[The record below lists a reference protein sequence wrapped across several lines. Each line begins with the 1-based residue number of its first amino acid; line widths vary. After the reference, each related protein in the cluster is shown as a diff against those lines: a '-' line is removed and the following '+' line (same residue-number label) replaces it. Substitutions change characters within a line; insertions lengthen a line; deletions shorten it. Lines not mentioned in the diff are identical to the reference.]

1 MMFIY
6 KLLILWAVFGI
17 VFILSSLLIERISEY
32 KDNLVRKSGEQR
44 MVGKREFFI
53 RTLIFSPGTKLAR
66 LIKLSSGV
74 ITGGFVF
81 LFTGKFFIGLIFGI
95 LGLFFP
101 KVIARISYNKNID
114 RFNNQ
119 LIDGLSSIAN
129 SLRAG
134 SGFQQALEVLV
145 RESSPP
151 MSEEFGQVIHEIRLG
166 VPIAEALDNLVK
178 RVDSRELR
186 ISIAAINI
194 ARETGGK
201 LAEILNNI
209 ASTMRERHKLQGKIK
224 ALTAQGRVSGIIVG
238 SLPLF
243 LGFVLYLMDPEMMKP
258 MFTTPIGYVLIGL
271 VVFMLAIGGFII
283 KKIITIDI

>member
-1 MMFIY
+1 MFIY
-6 KLLILWAVFGI
+6 KLLIVSVVFGI
-17 VFILSSLLIERISEY
+17 VFILSSLLIERIGEY
-32 KDNLVRKSGEQR
+32 KDNFVRKSREQR

-53 RTLIFSPGTKLAR
+53 RTLIFSPRTKLAR
-66 LIKLSSGV
+66 LIKLSSAV
-74 ITGGFVF
+74 IIGSFVF
-81 LFTGKFFIGLIFGI
+81 LITGKFFIGLIFGI
-95 LGLFFP
+95 LGLFFS
-101 KVIARISYNKNID
+101 KVMARILYNKNID

-119 LIDGLSSIAN
+119 LIDGLSSIEN

-134 SGFQQALEVLV
+134 SSFQQALEVLV

-151 MSEEFGQVIHEIRLG
+151 MSEEFARVIHEIRLG
-166 VPIAEALDNLVK
+166 VPIAEALDNLAE
-178 RVDSRELR
+178 RVDSNELR
-186 ISIAAINI
+186 ISVVAINV
-194 ARETGGK
+194 ALEAGGK

-224 ALTAQGRVSGIIVG
+224 ALTAQGRISGIIVG
-238 SLPLF
+238 ALPLF